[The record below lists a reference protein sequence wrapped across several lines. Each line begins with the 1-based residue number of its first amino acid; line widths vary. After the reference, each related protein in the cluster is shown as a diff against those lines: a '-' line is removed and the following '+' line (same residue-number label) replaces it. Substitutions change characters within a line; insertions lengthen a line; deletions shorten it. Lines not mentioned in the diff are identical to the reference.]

1 MKTEDAD
8 YVTKLVEHKRKVE
21 CIEASFSL
29 IQASNIS
36 VRFINAGIGQED
48 MARVLGK
55 DIVELLQGTI
65 HDIVKNKIGFE
76 LNKVRQQIEFFN
88 A

>member
-1 MKTEDAD
+1 MKTEDAE

-29 IQASNIS
+29 IRASDI
-36 VRFINAGIGQED
+36 FFNACIGHED

-55 DIVELLQGTI
+55 DTVELLQGTI